1 MKSYLSHI
9 TCSTSDD
16 QLPMDKPVNNT
27 CPDGGIIECHYDI
40 ERVRKE
46 VTKED
51 IAAGPSSL
59 WRYAPMLP
67 AHDPDNAVTLS
78 EGWTPMLRAPALEKE
93 LGCTEIWIK
102 DEGRNPSGTFKD
114 RGATVAVTRFKELGI
129 KAVVHNSSGN
139 AGGSWAMYCAR
150 AGINCVNL
158 LAEDS
163 LISSLQQSSLAG
175 AKTYIVNGHWKHAGG
190 MVQRAADEHG
200 WFNCGTLKEPYRLEG
215 KKTMGW
221 EISEQLDWQVP
232 DVVFY
237 PTGGGVGAIGI
248 FKAFDEI
255 AALGWMNESKHNPR
269 LVVTQFEGCA
279 PLVKAFNEGK
289 DETVTWE
296 DMNVLPGGLKS
307 PKPPGDKDVLRI
319 LRETEGSAV
328 AVGSEESIE
337 AAALLTRTEGIFPC
351 PESATTLAGL
361 LRALE
366 DGSVKKNERI
376 VLMITGSGLKSIPN
390 FAKPNLIPI
399 EAGTD
404 VPAN

>member
-1 MKSYLSHI
+1 
-9 TCSTSDD
+9 
-16 QLPMDKPVNNT
+16 
-27 CPDGGIIECHYDI
+27 
-40 ERVRKE
+40 
-46 VTKED
+46 
-51 IAAGPSSL
+51 
-59 WRYAPMLP
+59 
-67 AHDPDNAVTLS
+67 
-78 EGWTPMLRAPALEKE
+78 
-93 LGCTEIWIK
+93 
-102 DEGRNPSGTFKD
+102 
-114 RGATVAVTRFKELGI
+114 
-129 KAVVHNSSGN
+129 
-139 AGGSWAMYCAR
+139 
-150 AGINCVNL
+150 
-158 LAEDS
+158 
-163 LISSLQQSSLAG
+163 
-175 AKTYIVNGHWKHAGG
+175 
-190 MVQRAADEHG
+190 
-200 WFNCGTLKEPYRLEG
+200 
-215 KKTMGW
+215 
-221 EISEQLDWQVP
+221 
-232 DVVFY
+232 
-237 PTGGGVGAIGI
+237 
-248 FKAFDEI
+248 
-255 AALGWMNESKHNPR
+255 MNESKHNPR

-296 DMNVLPGGLKS
+296 DINVLPGGLKS